1 MTLKEKFLQQK
12 VSVLFTENS
21 IPTKVHAN
29 MDLRSTEDLEQIAEE
44 FAIGFGQWLVSN
56 CYSEDDI
63 YWWLIK
69 TNGDVRKSTK
79 ELLEIYKKEKG
90 L

>member
-1 MTLKEKFLQQK
+1 MTLKEKFTDKIL
-12 VSVLFTENS
+12 SFLS
-21 IPTKVHAN
+21 DN
-29 MDLRSTEDLEQIAEE
+29 MKEKNAKECEKIAEE
-44 FAIGFGQWLVSN
+44 FAIGFGKWLVSN

-69 TNGDVRKSTK
+69 IGGDVRKNTE